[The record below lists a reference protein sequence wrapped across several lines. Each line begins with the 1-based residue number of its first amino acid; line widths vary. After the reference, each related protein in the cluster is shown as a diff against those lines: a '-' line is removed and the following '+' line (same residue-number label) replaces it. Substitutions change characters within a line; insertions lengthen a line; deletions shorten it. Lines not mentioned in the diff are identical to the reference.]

1 MRVLSRIRLSLLQEV
16 SKLHAI
22 PDAGPHVADGLEPA
36 DPLLIIDVGQSR
48 AFSMLEGVCYSS
60 VQVDANV
67 KDVTEGNRAA
77 RRAIEPNWQ
86 CLCKSP

>member
-1 MRVLSRIRLSLLQEV
+1 LCGKEV
-16 SKLHAI
+16 SEGKHYAC
-22 PDAGPHVADGLEPA
+22 P
-36 DPLLIIDVGQSR
+36 DPLLLIDVGQSR

-77 RRAIEPNWQ
+77 RRAI
-86 CLCKSP
+86 